1 MVSYSEIRA
10 AALIC
15 RSLKTGMSLTTGIR
29 TSPKASLT
37 ANSPDMAE
45 NWKERKALAASS
57 SPTVW
62 SMASLRASTPKA
74 TETSP
79 AGRLKGSPR
88 RLKPTVS
95 SLVVERC
102 IGVPVT

>member
-1 MVSYSEIRA
+1 
-10 AALIC
+10 
-15 RSLKTGMSLTTGIR
+15 MSLITGSR
-29 TSPKASLT
+29 TSAKASLT

-45 NWKERKALAASS
+45 KLNERKALAASS
-57 SPTVW
+57 SPTLW
-62 SMASLRASTPKA
+62 SMDSLRASKPKA

-88 RLKPTVS
+88 RLKPTLS